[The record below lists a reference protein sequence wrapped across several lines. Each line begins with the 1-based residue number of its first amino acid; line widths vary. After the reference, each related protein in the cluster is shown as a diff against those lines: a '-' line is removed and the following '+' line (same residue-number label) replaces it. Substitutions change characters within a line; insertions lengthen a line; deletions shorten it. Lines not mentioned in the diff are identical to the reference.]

1 MSWITSFVSLKAWMR
16 FSNLDPVSILLKFI
30 FCSTK
35 SIGTLT
41 LEQRC
46 NFKCGRVLESAY
58 DNHSWCDIF
67 TFGLFCQGVLQGH
80 DKMLYP
86 FYFIYLFS
94 NLLRSNEN
102 NLIYFRKQ
110 LGNKGKRKFSASRP
124 VFSCNKLRGIKIQY
138 FFPKYIFIC
147 TIYTQLMELI
157 SAILY
162 DTC

>member
-1 MSWITSFVSLKAWMR
+1 M
-16 FSNLDPVSILLKFI
+16 
-30 FCSTK
+30 
-35 SIGTLT
+35 
-41 LEQRC
+41 
-46 NFKCGRVLESAY
+46 
-58 DNHSWCDIF
+58 
-67 TFGLFCQGVLQGH
+67 
-80 DKMLYP
+80 
-86 FYFIYLFS
+86 
-94 NLLRSNEN
+94 LRSNEN
-102 NLIYFRKQ
+102 NIIYFRKQ